1 MSQLCIRLRD
11 QDKQKLDELETKFGK
26 NTTEV
31 IRDLIQIGHDR
42 EALKDSLGEMKAAL
56 TSLSNHQKSM
66 AADLAQIKQVVFQL
80 GKASPFVSRQLSGN
94 RWFDIM

>member
-1 MSQLCIRLRD
+1 MPQLCIRLRD
-11 QDKQKLDELETKFGK
+11 QDKQKLDELEAKLGK

-31 IRDLIQIGHDR
+31 IRDLIQIGHER
-42 EALKDSLGEMKAAL
+42 EAMKDSLNEMKAAL
-56 TSLSNHQKSM
+56 TSLANHQKSM
-66 AADLAQIKQVVFQL
+66 AADLAKIKQVVVLL